1 MKTKLLIV
9 LMAAALMLTISG
21 TTQAV
26 SLRSGPLLFKTYN
39 WEVGTTYLGGV
50 NGTTY
55 FRDAGAYY
63 DNNQNL
69 ISYTGAADQ
78 GLFSD
83 LTIVKD
89 PSLRDVSLGDT
100 YNEDTW
106 GLL

>member
-55 FRDAGAYY
+55 FRDAGASYY

-89 PSLRDVSLGDT
+89 PSLLK
-100 YNEDTW
+100 NIF
-106 GLL
+106 